1 MTSFRFLIFALLA
14 SALIGAPL
22 WATGWTL
29 SRAVRRGL
37 KVQAAVASSREDL
50 RAASDLARGARADR
64 LPELFLQSASIWTQ
78 SRDGQPLYVAAN
90 GAREV
95 IGEVAVDVPL
105 YAPELRALSR
115 LARNRAAVARSELRL
130 ARLQVAAR
138 IVNAWFRLALAE
150 NHVAIWRQTVAYD
163 RSLYE
168 RTRRA
173 YRAGASA
180 RLNVVQ
186 THLLLIE
193 AGARYAQ
200 NRTAEAT
207 ARRALNLELGMPA
220 SASIS
225 VLWPA
230 KPLVPSPLRQ
240 LWRNAVRFQPL
251 IRAARRRV
259 LQGRSEVRV
268 QRTATLPTVQGYVAY
283 GVDTATAPE
292 ARDLGWQ
299 AGVDLSLPLFGFG
312 RYRERL
318 AAAHAHLS
326 ALRQAKNALVLQIRQ
341 RINRDYGLF
350 RRALE
355 SSHRSAEVAREA
367 RRVYWM
373 TLHGFRNGALNA
385 LVLSQAQTDLIQAE
399 LAGANARIEERMAG
413 VQLLLDEGRLPR

>member
-220 SASIS
+220 STSIS

-268 QRTATLPTVQGYVAY
+268 QRSATLPTVQGYVAY